1 MLGFL
6 RGRGN
11 SREALPGEYVDQPP
25 SPRAPERPPLPRP
38 ERINRS
44 ALTIVAVVMGTL
56 VIATVVFLQ
65 PNRPAPAEQRA
76 QPATPP
82 VLPQGTYLDQP
93 IRRPAASGPSGLT
106 PGMDSLSHSGTG
118 GASQKAGGTATT
130 QALGPAVPDPW
141 LVPPG
146 TQASGI
152 TTVEDRRT
160 RAFEA
165 ALVAPVFA
173 SERDNSAAADLAR
186 ADWDFTSAGEPTST
200 AAIPA
205 RTSDESRAGPPKPST
220 LPNVTSAGFPDDRLA
235 RLAGSSRPTTIRT
248 SVEPAPG
255 PYAIQAGTLIPAVL
269 LTGIDSDLPGDVLA
283 QVARD
288 VYDSRS
294 MQRVLIPKG
303 SKLIGKY
310 EDQVGI
316 GQDRLLIA
324 WTRIVF
330 PDGRSV
336 TLPGLETK
344 DRTGAGGLRDQVDRH
359 IGRVFGTTTLL
370 SLIGAGLQLSQ
381 LQGGATPFGS
391 YPSPQQVAAAAVGQE
406 LAQVATQMLRR
417 DLEIRPTIRIR
428 QGMPFNVFFNADLAF
443 DEPYLARR

>member
-1 MLGFL
+1 MFDFL
-6 RGRGN
+6 RRQMN
-11 SREALPGEYVDQPP
+11 PREAVSGDYTEQPV
-25 SPRAPERPPLPRP
+25 SPRAPERPPLPKP

-44 ALTIVAVVMGTL
+44 ALTIVAVIMGTL

-93 IRRPAASGPSGLT
+93 IRRSTSPGLPGST
-106 PGMDSLSHSGTG
+106 PGTDSLSGNG
-118 GASQKAGGTATT
+118 GAGPGEKAGSIATT
-130 QALGPAVPDPW
+130 HAVASVVPDPS
-141 LVPPG
+141 LFPPG
-146 TQASGI
+146 VQPNSLTA
-152 TTVEDRRT
+152 TEDRRT

-173 SERDNSAAADLAR
+173 SERDNSAGANLAR
-186 ADWDFTSAGEPTST
+186 PDWDFTSGGEPASTVEVRARSADAARVETPSGSTFPAVTST
-200 AAIPA
+200 
-205 RTSDESRAGPPKPST
+205 G
-220 LPNVTSAGFPDDRLA
+220 LPTDRLG
-235 RLAGSSRPTTIRT
+235 RLAGNSRPDVIRT
-248 SVEPAPG
+248 SVESAPG

-283 QVARD
+283 QVSRD

-294 MQRVLIPKG
+294 MQRVLVPKG
-303 SKLIGKY
+303 SKLIGRY
-310 EDQVGI
+310 EDQVGV

-344 DRTGAGGLRDQVDRH
+344 DRTGAGGLRDKVDRH
-359 IGRVFGTTTLL
+359 TGRVFGTATLL
-370 SLIGAGLQLSQ
+370 SLIGAGPQLSQ
-381 LQGGATPFGS
+381 PQGGATPFGS

-443 DEPYLARR
+443 DEPYRAQR

>member
-1 MLGFL
+1 MFDFL
-6 RGRGN
+6 RGRER
-11 SREALPGEYVDQPP
+11 SPEVLTGEYENQPIP
-25 SPRAPERPPLPRP
+25 PRAPERPPIPKP

-44 ALTIVAVVMGTL
+44 ALTIVAVIMGTL

-65 PNRPAPAEQRA
+65 PNRPGPAEQRA

-93 IRRPAASGPSGLT
+93 IRRSAPLGGSGTTGT
-106 PGMDSLSHSGTG
+106 DSLSQQS
-118 GASQKAGGTATT
+118 AAAGNPNAGSATAPRV
-130 QALGPAVPDPW
+130 LPPGVSDPW
-141 LVPPG
+141 LVAPG
-146 TQASGI
+146 TQPGGVASP
-152 TTVEDRRT
+152 EDRRAK
-160 RAFEA
+160 AFEA

-173 SERDNSAAADLAR
+173 SQTGNSPEADFAR
-186 ADWDFTSAGEPTST
+186 ADWDIVSPEQSASSGVAPARATDDRRDGAPGTAVVPNASAGVHPE
-200 AAIPA
+200 
-205 RTSDESRAGPPKPST
+205 
-220 LPNVTSAGFPDDRLA
+220 DRFA
-235 RLAGSSRPTTIRT
+235 RLAGSSRPTKMHT
-248 SVEPAPG
+248 SVDAAPG

-269 LTGIDSDLPGDVLA
+269 LTGIDSDLPGDVLG

-294 MQRVLIPKG
+294 MQRMLIPKG

-316 GQDRLLIA
+316 GQDRLLVA
-324 WTRIVF
+324 WTRVVF

-336 TLPGLETK
+336 RLPGLETK
-344 DRTGAGGLRDQVDRH
+344 DRAGAGGLHDQVDRH
-359 IGRVFGTTTLL
+359 TGRVFGTATLL

-381 LQGGATPFGS
+381 PQGGATPFGS
-391 YPSPQQVAAAAVGQE
+391 YPSAQQVAAAAVGQE

-428 QGMPFNVFFNADLAF
+428 QGMPFNVFFNSDLTF
-443 DEPYLARR
+443 DEPYLAQR

>member
-1 MLGFL
+1 MFGFV
-6 RGRGN
+6 RRQAS
-11 SREALPGEYVDQPP
+11 SREAVSGDYAEQPL
-25 SPRAPERPPLPRP
+25 SHRAPERPPLPKP

-44 ALTIVAVVMGTL
+44 ALTIVAVIMGTL

-65 PNRPAPAEQRA
+65 PNRPAPADQRV
-76 QPATPP
+76 QPATAP

-93 IRRPAASGPSGLT
+93 IRRPAGSDLPGLT
-106 PGMDSLSHSGTG
+106 PGMDSVFGSGPAG
-118 GASQKAGGTATT
+118 SGQKAGSSANTHAVAPG
-130 QALGPAVPDPW
+130 VPDPS
-141 LVPPG
+141 LFPPG
-146 TQASGI
+146 VQPSGL
-152 TTVEDRRT
+152 TAVEDRRT

-173 SERDNSAAADLAR
+173 SEIDNSAGANLAR
-186 ADWDFTSAGEPTST
+186 PDWDFASGGELASA
-200 AAIPA
+200 AALPA
-205 RTSDESRAGPPKPST
+205 RTSDDAPAETPRIST
-220 LPNVTSAGFPDDRLA
+220 FPILPSAGLPADRPA
-235 RLAGSSRPTTIRT
+235 RLAGSNRPTTIRT

-294 MQRVLIPKG
+294 MQRVLVPKG
-303 SKLIGKY
+303 SKLIGRY
-310 EDQVGI
+310 EDQVGV

-344 DRTGAGGLRDQVDRH
+344 DRTGAGGLRDKVDRH
-359 IGRVFGTTTLL
+359 TGRVFGTATLL

-381 LQGGATPFGS
+381 PQGGATPFGS